1 MNFWRIIAWMVLI
14 FLVGT
19 AFYLFP
25 AETISLDSPLTR
37 GWLDLDT
44 DTVYGHMLLA
54 GLGAVSIVSLV
65 VSVYYTSMRHFMHS
79 SDSGNLLIIF
89 LLLLFSNPS
98 AIFFSPVCLSAI
110 CLIWAQ
116 EVLLAQKKFLGSMLI
131 SLSSLFYAP
140 LVWLIPLSFLF
151 LIFVSTDFLKNLIIV
166 LSGLI
171 LPLLYIGVFRFL
183 LFDDATYYIED
194 FYNIATNISLSLRT
208 VEFPQLF
215 EIICF
220 VIIALVTVSYLL
232 KVLNRLKISLRDA
245 IKSRI
250 LFLLALSAIF
260 FLFSSATSQPLV
272 VLIAAP
278 LAFLYSYRFANL
290 ENTGRK
296 SRYIEVVLIL
306 SALVI
311 TRLSY
316 FV

>member
-1 MNFWRIIAWMVLI
+1 MSFWRIIAWIVLT

-25 AETISLDSPLTR
+25 IEAVSIDAPLTR
-37 GWLDLDT
+37 GLLDLDA
-44 DTVYGHMLLA
+44 DTTLSHLFFV
-54 GLGAVSIVSLV
+54 GLGTVSLILLIL
-65 VSVYYTSMRHFMHS
+65 SVYYTSMRHLVHS
-79 SDSGNLLIIF
+79 SDSGTLLII
-89 LLLLFSNPS
+89 LLLLIFSNPL
-98 AIFFSPVCLSAI
+98 AIFFSPVYPAAI

-116 EVLLAQKKFLGSMLI
+116 EVLLAEKRFLGSMLI

-140 LVWLIPLSFLF
+140 LIWLIPLSFLF
-151 LIFVSTDFLKNLIIV
+151 LVFVSTDFFKNLIIV
-166 LSGLI
+166 LSGLM

-194 FYNIATNISLSLRT
+194 FYNTATDISLSLRYIG
-208 VEFPQLF
+208 FPQLF

-220 VIIALVTVSYLL
+220 AIIAIVTVIYLL
-232 KVLNRLKISLRDA
+232 RVLNRLKIAVRDA
-245 IKSRI
+245 ITSRM
-250 LFLLALSAIF
+250 LFLLALSAVF
-260 FLFSSATSQPLV
+260 FIFSSSTSQPLV
-272 VLIAAP
+272 ILLAAP

-296 SRYIEVVLIL
+296 SRYIEVILIL

>member
-65 VSVYYTSMRHFMHS
+65 VSVYYTSMRHLMHS

-116 EVLLAQKKFLGSMLI
+116 EVLLAEKKFLGSMLI

-166 LSGLI
+166 LSGLL

-194 FYNIATNISLSLRT
+194 FYNIATNISLSLRS